1 MQLYGWDLTNLGINT
16 QVWVSKCLN
25 FVLKETM
32 PCSYYYWHVETYI
45 KSFISASPQ
54 FLKSATV

>member
-45 KSFISASPQ
+45 KSFISASP
-54 FLKSATV
+54 